1 LTSPQDSQTIFKANK
16 KRKLKRA
23 FSALLLPMPASSL
36 AALRSQIVDDLRG
49 RVLSPFNYRDR
60 NVFELV
66 STGIPEIDATVGGLP
81 RGAMTE
87 ICGPPCSGRTSF
99 LLSALAARTTDGEAC
114 ALVDARDSFD
124 PYLASA
130 AGVALNQLLWVRCQ
144 NADQALRATD
154 LLIQGGG
161 FGLVA
166 VDLSDIAPKIVR
178 YVPLNAWFRFRR
190 AVEDTPTILLVM
202 EQEANAKTCAS
213 LVLRMKA
220 HPAQWSQ
227 AVTTP
232 GPVRNLQ
239 NFAKHPFARLLKGF
253 EIAADVVRSRLQPP
267 KDVPPPKKNE
277 SAGQTAGHWE
287 GTFETVVGAQD
298 PCAPARQPTTPTKQS
313 QALVAPACPELRRA
327 SLPAFLPR
335 DAADENHQQGRCL
348 YQA

>member
-1 LTSPQDSQTIFKANK
+1 MA
-16 KRKLKRA
+16 
-23 FSALLLPMPASSL
+23 ASSL
-36 AALRSQIVDDLRG
+36 AALRSKIEDDLRG
-49 RVLSPFNYRDR
+49 RVLSPFNYRNR
-60 NVFELV
+60 NVFEIV
-66 STGIPEIDATVGGLP
+66 STGIPEIDAAVGGLP

-124 PYLASA
+124 PYLAST

-190 AVEDTPTILLVM
+190 AVEDTPTILMVI

-213 LVLRMKA
+213 LVLRLKA
-220 HPAQWSQ
+220 RPAEWVHV
-227 AVTTP
+227 ATGL
-232 GPVRNLQ
+232 GPIRNLRD
-239 NFAKHPFARLLKGF
+239 FVKYPFARLLKGF
-253 EIAADVVRSRLQPP
+253 EITADVVRSRVQCPNDLLSANEF
-267 KDVPPPKKNE
+267 DVRPARH
-277 SAGQTAGHWE
+277 SAAM
-287 GTFETVVGAQD
+287 FETVVGAQD
-298 PCAPARQPTTPTKQS
+298 PCAPTRQPTKHNDAVAKLSPRE
-313 QALVAPACPELRRA
+313 LVAPACPELRRA
-327 SLPAFLPR
+327 SLPAVLTR
-335 DAADENHQQGRCL
+335 DDSDENRQQKCWRNP
-348 YQA
+348 A